1 MLVAGKGQVED
12 VINGA
17 AARPVVA
24 AREGR
29 AKESPREGRNRGEEV
44 SREGSMSRA
53 RERAW
58 HLKLEHPEPRSIELE
73 MFLIFFFNSTR
84 TAALIDGRCEHD

>member
-1 MLVAGKGQVED
+1 MPGAGKGLGED

-29 AKESPREGRNRGEEV
+29 ARTEERVREKGE
-44 SREGSMSRA
+44 
-53 RERAW
+53 
-58 HLKLEHPEPRSIELE
+58 
-73 MFLIFFFNSTR
+73 
-84 TAALIDGRCEHD
+84 TAGGDANLRRP

>member
-1 MLVAGKGQVED
+1 MLVAGKGLGED

-29 AKESPREGRNRGEEV
+29 AKESPREGKGLRDEPELN
-44 SREGSMSRA
+44 EG
-53 RERAW
+53 
-58 HLKLEHPEPRSIELE
+58 PEP
-73 MFLIFFFNSTR
+73 
-84 TAALIDGRCEHD
+84 